1 MADYRAT
8 IRTVNDAAADQGDGF
23 VVEHHR
29 TPRAALEFD
38 MWSGGHL
45 LHLAV
50 VGCLFNDLLREA
62 PNRGI
67 TVDHLSVTADGDFN
81 ANGSSGIR
89 YAIEIRSSADRSAV
103 ERLVA
108 DIEAGAIIPKG
119 LRAGIAVDPAEVRI
133 LTG

>member
-1 MADYRAT
+1 MARSRRELAHD
-8 IRTVNDAAADQGDGF
+8 VLEDAAVAEVLQL
-23 VVEHHR
+23 VER
-29 TPRAALEFD
+29 IDATDERD
-38 MWSGGHL
+38 L

-50 VGCLFNDLLREA
+50 AGCLFNDLLREA

-67 TVDHLSVTADGDFN
+67 AVEHLSVTADGDFD

-89 YAIEIRSSADRSAV
+89 YAIEIRSSADRPAI

-119 LRAGIAVDPAEVRI
+119 LRAGIAVEPVQVRI
-133 LTG
+133 LTD